1 MILKLHVASIV
12 LVLDDRFATVHLRRT
27 TPTNAVVVFEDRREA
42 RRALREMGAAHYLE
56 IDLVNQE
63 ETMCRL

>member
-1 MILKLHVASIV
+1 MILKLNVESVV

-27 TPTNAVVVFEDRREA
+27 TPPNAAMVFEDRREA
-42 RRALREMGAAHYLE
+42 RRALREMGVAHYLE

-63 ETMCRL
+63 EAMCSL